1 MMDGHLGSAPPPRES
16 ERARDRNDAAP
27 GSRRS
32 AMLPLDKQFAAS
44 IDHVSRALAEWT
56 VSSLYDRRPEFETSY
71 GTSGRTLWKS
81 EIVNRLQHL
90 AEAVASDR
98 ALLFAQSVEWARAAF
113 MARGFDVADL
123 AESLEVLDE
132 TLRAEMPTQIAERTG
147 RILAEG
153 LKIARRAESPR
164 DDSVLQTAFA
174 CAGADATRARLYL
187 VHLLERHQS
196 KAVEVLI
203 EAVQSGKSV
212 AEVYESVIS
221 PALAE
226 VGRLWH
232 INEATV
238 ADEHYV
244 TTATQN
250 AMAVLR
256 TRLPQAASNGK
267 RALAASV
274 GGDLHDVGIRMVA
287 DLLESEGWQVDCL
300 GANMPTGDLVEH
312 AVDEIGRPRFDLIAI
327 SASTALAVRSVASA
341 IDALRAASPERELR
355 IMVGGGPFSL
365 VPDLWQV
372 VGADGCARCASD
384 AVRVAKKIVA

>member
-1 MMDGHLGSAPPPRES
+1 
-16 ERARDRNDAAP
+16 
-27 GSRRS
+27 
-32 AMLPLDKQFAAS
+32 MLPLDKQFATS

-56 VSSLYDRRPEFETSY
+56 VSALYDRRPEFESTY
-71 GTSGRTLWKS
+71 GSGGRALWKS

-90 AEAVASDR
+90 SEAVAADR
-98 ALLFAQSVEWARAAF
+98 AALFVQSVEWARAAF
-113 MARGFDVADL
+113 MARGFDLGDL
-123 AESLEVLDE
+123 AESLDVLDE
-132 TLRAEMPTQIAERTG
+132 TLRAEMPTQVAERTA
-147 RILAEG
+147 RIMAEG
-153 LKIARRAESPR
+153 LRVARRAESPR
-164 DDSVLQTAFA
+164 DDSVMQTAFG
-174 CAGADATRARLYL
+174 CSGVDAARARLYL
-187 VHLLERHQS
+187 VHLLERHQP
-196 KAVEVLI
+196 KAVEVLVD
-203 EAVQSGKSV
+203 AVKSGRSV
-212 AEVYESVIS
+212 AEVYETVIS

-256 TRLPQAASNGK
+256 TRLPQAPSNG
-267 RALAASV
+267 RRVLAASV

-312 AVDEIGRPRFDLIAI
+312 AVDELGRPRFDLIAI

-341 IDALRAASPERELR
+341 IDALRAASPEHDLR
-355 IMVGGGPFSL
+355 IMVGGGPFAL

-372 VGADGCARCASD
+372 VGADGCASCASD
-384 AVRVAKKIVA
+384 AVRVAKRISG